1 MVRNLKNVQLLRSE
15 EIWILNYQ
23 IQSSEQEL
31 YELFLKHKIKY
42 PKIGF
47 YESWG
52 PGKILHPDSKDLIFI
67 NIKLKKYNNF
77 MKDIQKIGNIRN
89 FSSGKEIITANIKTS
104 YKIFG
109 VLGFDLNTF
118 ENQTCKV
125 LFVDSNSI
133 YFFAEDDLGYFVLP
147 QSFSSYFLE
156 LINSLSNSKNL
167 SSKTEI
173 ELENYFNFLIKSNP

>member
-23 IQSSEQEL
+23 IQSSEQKL

-47 YESWG
+47 YKSWG

-77 MKDIQKIGNIRN
+77 MKDIQKIGNIRD
-89 FSSGKEIITANIKTS
+89 FSSGIKIIPANIRTC
-104 YKIFG
+104 YQIFG
-109 VLGFDLNTF
+109 ILGFDRNIF
-118 ENQTCKV
+118 QDKTCKV
-125 LFVDSNSI
+125 NFIDSKSI
-133 YFFAEDDLGYFVLP
+133 YFFAEDTLGYFVLP
-147 QSFSSYFLE
+147 QSYSIYFIE
-156 LINSLSNSKNL
+156 LINSSSKSKALFSNS
-167 SSKTEI
+167 EI
-173 ELENYFNFLIKSNP
+173 ELEQYFNFLSKSNS

>member
-1 MVRNLKNVQLLRSE
+1 MKSKQLLGPK
-15 EIWILNYQ
+15 EIWLFNYK
-23 IQSSEQEL
+23 IKSSEQKL
-31 YELFLKHKIKY
+31 YKLFMKHNIKY
-42 PKIGF
+42 PQIGF
-47 YESWG
+47 YESWES
-52 PGKILHPDSKDLIFI
+52 GKILNPDCNDLIFI
-67 NIKLKKYNNF
+67 NIKFKKYHNF
-77 MKDIQKIGNIRN
+77 IKDIQKIGNFRN

-118 ENQTCKV
+118 ENQTCK
-125 LFVDSNSI
+125 LFFVDSNSI
-133 YFFAEDDLGYFVLP
+133 YFFAENKLGHFVLP
-147 QSFSSYFLE
+147 QSLANYFFE

>member
-1 MVRNLKNVQLLRSE
+1 MKSKQILRPE
-15 EIWILNYQ
+15 EIWIFN
-23 IQSSEQEL
+23 
-31 YELFLKHKIKY
+31 HKIKNSEKKLYNLFMKYNINY

-47 YESWG
+47 YESWES
-52 PGKILHPDSKDLIFI
+52 GKILNPDCNDLIFI
-67 NIKLKKYNNF
+67 NIKFTKYHNF

-104 YKIFG
+104 YKIFR

-118 ENQTCKV
+118 EKQTCK
-125 LFVDSNSI
+125 LFFVHSNSI
-133 YFFAEDDLGYFVLP
+133 YFFEEDNLGYFVLP
-147 QSFSSYFLE
+147 QSFCSYFLE

-167 SSKTEI
+167 SSTTEI